1 MRRWATLL
9 LLLLPAA
16 AQEGGG
22 LDGPGGPPAPKEEP
36 PQEPV
41 PEPEGCDAAC
51 GEEEAEA
58 APSDEPVPAGVDPI
72 QAEFD
77 KAVAYQR
84 KGKWLSAKRAF
95 RRFVKKHPDHA
106 LAPLARDRGG
116 DNALLGVEVI
126 WESGPPARRIDVTVM
141 GDGFTIDASDQVMEK
156 KWAELCLEVLWNEKV
171 FEEYKSYFNY
181 YFVRLASLEEGV
193 DPGLNP
199 EELKKAQERNLRRR
213 RSINHKLDYS
223 TALDCKAAGPGG
235 QVMAD
240 PALVSKWLDAASKD
254 LPGCADD
261 KFVIAFARFGILG
274 MGGGGIANVGRPDK
288 SITVHEFGHA
298 FSRLLDEYSNN
309 PEAPQ
314 GMFGRAMMAANAY
327 ASGPEPKPEE
337 VPWAHMLK
345 KRVKGVG
352 IYEGGATFVKG
363 VWKPARTC
371 AMNTNGN
378 QFCPV
383 CREQTLLVIYEYVS
397 PIDETLPDPAKDF
410 EAVMG
415 SEDELVVVPMQ
426 PLKHRLKARWFVD
439 LLAVTTEGGD
449 APEVPFTPEAAPEPP
464 PDYPA
469 MFANP
474 YMGRRVQTPRD
485 EYEGPP
491 SGKPSP
497 LGQKARKRKDGRWE
511 YPFPVGKL
519 PAGGYVI
526 TAEVWDDSEWVVKDE
541 KHLLKERVSWRV
553 KVTPPAKPEA
563 AAPPSPKR

>member
-22 LDGPGGPPAPKEEP
+22 LDGPPEGVPKEPEKEP
-36 PQEPV
+36 PPELPYDEGCGDDEAPEAPPEPV
-41 PEPEGCDAAC
+41 PEGAD
-51 GEEEAEA
+51 
-58 APSDEPVPAGVDPI
+58 PV

-77 KAVAYQR
+77 RALAFQHKR
-84 KGKWLSAKRAF
+84 KWLSAKRAF
-95 RRFVKKHPDHA
+95 RKFLKKYPDHP
-106 LAPLARDRGG
+106 LAPLARARGG

-126 WESGPPARRIDVTVM
+126 WESGPPARRIDVSVM
-141 GDGFTIDASDQVMEK
+141 GDGFTLDTSDQGMEK
-156 KWAELCLEVLWNEKV
+156 KWADLCLEVLWNEKV
-171 FEEYKSYFNY
+171 FEEYKGYFNY

-193 DPGLNP
+193 DPGLSP
-199 EELKKAQERNLRRR
+199 EELKKAQERNLQRRR
-213 RSINHKLDYS
+213 AINHKLDYS

-240 PALVSKWLDAASKD
+240 PALVYKWLDAAAKD
-254 LPGCADD
+254 VPGCADD
-261 KFVIAFARFGILG
+261 RFVIAFARFGILG

-298 FSRLLDEYSNN
+298 FSRLLDEYAIN

-314 GMFGRAMMAANAY
+314 GMFGRALMAANAY

-337 VPWAHMLK
+337 VPWAHLLK
-345 KRVKGVG
+345 KKVKGVG

-397 PIDETLPDPAKDF
+397 PIDEASPDPAKDV
-410 EAVMG
+410 AATAG
-415 SEDELVVVPMQ
+415 SEAELIVLPMQ
-426 PLKHRLKARWFVD
+426 PQKHRLKARWFVD
-439 LLAVTTEGGD
+439 TLAVTTEGG
-449 APEVPFTPEAAPEPP
+449 AQAAPEEPWPVEGDPAPEAP
-464 PDYPA
+464 PDYPQ
-469 MFANP
+469 MANP
-474 YMGRRVQTPRD
+474 FMGRRSQMPRD
-485 EYEGPP
+485 EYDEPP
-491 SGKPSP
+491 AGKLSP
-497 LGQKARKRKDGRWE
+497 LGQKARKRKDDAFE
-511 YPFPVGKL
+511 YAFPVGKL

-526 TAEVWDDSEWVVKDE
+526 TAEVWDDTEMVVKDE
-541 KHLLKERVSWRV
+541 KHLLMERVSWRV
-553 KVTPPAKPEA
+553 QVALPSKPAA
-563 AAPPSPKR
+563 AAPPQKR